1 MAGVKVWARGRA
13 KVRRRVCRLAGRGM
27 WTARLMFVSNGV
39 RAGGVPLLLAKP
51 GGGFDWR
58 VNRWRG

>member
-1 MAGVKVWARGRA
+1 
-13 KVRRRVCRLAGRGM
+13 M
-27 WTARLMFVSNGV
+27 WNARLMFVSNGV

-51 GGGFDWR
+51 GGGVDWR